1 MSSVSKLFKLQNG
14 GCSHLADSETSV
26 AGEVPPL
33 RGARD
38 EQVRRQSD
46 HGEEEGGRGEFSK
59 NHFYRTRVRSLVMLV
74 TNSLTD

>member
-1 MSSVSKLFKLQNG
+1 MSSVSELFKLQK
-14 GCSHLADSETSV
+14 CRSHLADSETSV

-46 HGEEEGGRGEFSK
+46 HGEEEGGRGGFS
-59 NHFYRTRVRSLVMLV
+59 
-74 TNSLTD
+74 

>member
-1 MSSVSKLFKLQNG
+1 MSSVSELSKSQNG
-14 GCSHLADSETSV
+14 GCAHLADSEPFA

-46 HGEEEGGRGEFSK
+46 HGEEEGGRGEFAY
-59 NHFYRTRVRSLVMLV
+59 NHFVFISL
-74 TNSLTD
+74 

>member
-1 MSSVSKLFKLQNG
+1 MSSVSELFKPQNG
-14 GCSHLADSETSV
+14 GAHLADSETSV

-46 HGEEEGGRGEFSK
+46 HGEEEGGRGEFSY
-59 NHFYRTRVRSLVMLV
+59 NNFLFISL
-74 TNSLTD
+74 

>member
-1 MSSVSKLFKLQNG
+1 MSSVSELFKLQNG
-14 GCSHLADSETSV
+14 GAHLADCETSV

-46 HGEEEGGRGEFSK
+46 HGEEEGGRGGFS
-59 NHFYRTRVRSLVMLV
+59 
-74 TNSLTD
+74 

>member
-1 MSSVSKLFKLQNG
+1 MSSVSELFKPQNV
-14 GCSHLADSETSV
+14 GCSHLADCETSV

-46 HGEEEGGRGEFSK
+46 HGEEEGGRGGFS
-59 NHFYRTRVRSLVMLV
+59 
-74 TNSLTD
+74 

>member
-1 MSSVSKLFKLQNG
+1 MSSVSELFKPENG

-46 HGEEEGGRGEFSK
+46 HGEEEGGRGEFAY
-59 NHFYRTRVRSLVMLV
+59 NHFVFISL
-74 TNSLTD
+74 